1 MPDILNWV
9 PPDWRGPMALA
20 VLILAV
26 LLLWPFRRRL
36 GEAIVARLGGGA
48 AEPSPPP
55 CAPAAPAGGQDPVDT
70 RLWREADLKAS
81 GLPVPIICIDRD
93 HRVQVYNRDAEILT
107 GHPWNAAHGGDFGLL
122 LTDTDAAVLRR
133 DLDRY
138 LHDRHDGD
146 ALRMV
151 GERRIVHVERPGGD
165 VLRAEAIITD
175 FGNGHGGWQIALQP
189 LALEPA

>member
-1 MPDILNWV
+1 MNWV
-9 PPDWRGPMALA
+9 PPDWRGPMAIA
-20 VLILAV
+20 VMILTA
-26 LLLWPFRRRL
+26 LLLWPHRRRL
-36 GEAIVARLGGGA
+36 GEAVIARLGGGV
-48 AEPSPPP
+48 AEPSSPP
-55 CAPAAPAGGQDPVDT
+55 CVPASPDSGHDPVDS
-70 RLWREADLKAS
+70 RLWREIDLMAS
-81 GLPVPIICIDRD
+81 GLPVPIIAVDRD
-93 HRVQVYNRDAEILT
+93 HHVQVYNRHAEIMT
-107 GHPWNAAHGGDFGLL
+107 GHPWNAAHGVDFGLL

-133 DLDRY
+133 ELTRY

-189 LALEPA
+189 LAPEPA